1 MRKYNSKTIESKWQ
15 KYWQQKKIFE
25 VKENAAYQDK
35 KFYCLDMFPYP
46 SGAGL
51 HVGHPEGYTAT
62 DIICRKRRMEG
73 YYVLHPMGWDA
84 FGLPAENF
92 SIKTGV
98 HPDTSTKKNIKTF
111 KRQIQSLGLS
121 YDWSREINTSS
132 KEYYRWT
139 QWLFLLL
146 YKNGLAYK
154 KLAPVNWC
162 SSCQAVLANEQVA
175 NDACER
181 CSTPVV
187 QKNLSQWFFKITK
200 YADRLLSG
208 LDKLDWPENSK
219 QYKISVFTTRPDT
232 LFGVSYIVLSPEH
245 PLVEELTTE
254 SEEKTVAKFQKEV
267 SHKTER
273 ERIGTDKEKKGAWLG
288 SFVMHPL
295 TGEKIPV
302 WIADYVLMNYGTGAV
317 MGVPAHDERD
327 FLFAKKYNLPVKWV
341 IAPPAGSPADFSK
354 AYTDEG
360 ILANSDIFN
369 GLTSID
375 ARVKITDELASKKK
389 GKREVNYHLRD
400 WLVSRQRYWGAPI
413 PIMYCAEHG
422 ERPISEDAL
431 PVKLPTDVDFKP
443 TGESPLKSSKK
454 FSKVVCP
461 TCGKAGTR
469 EFDTMDTF
477 VDSSWYFLRF
487 ADPANTKEFANE
499 EKIKFWE
506 PIDLYV
512 GGDEHEVMHLLYARF
527 FTKVLFDLGLI
538 DFD

>member
-1 MRKYNSKTIESKWQ
+1 MKKYNPKIIESKWQ
-15 KYWQQKKIFE
+15 KYWHQKKVFE
-25 VKENAAYQDK
+25 VKELPKYQDK

-84 FGLPAENF
+84 FGLPAENYA
-92 SIKTGV
+92 IKTGV
-98 HPDTSTKKNIKTF
+98 HPDISTKKNIKTF

-121 YDWSREINTSS
+121 YDWSREINTSES
-132 KEYYRWT
+132 QYYKWT

-162 SSCQAVLANEQVA
+162 PSCQTVLANEQVA

-208 LDKLDWPENSK
+208 LDKLDWPEKIK
-219 QYKISVFTTRPDT
+219 QMQRHWIGKSVGAQIDFSGTINNKEYKISVFTTRPDT
-232 LFGVSYIVLSPEH
+232 LYGVSYIVLSPEH
-245 PLVEELTTE
+245 PLVEELTSE
-254 SEEKTVAKFQKEV
+254 AEEKTVAKFLKEV

-273 ERIGTDKEKKGAWLG
+273 ERVGADKEKKGAWLG

-317 MGVPAHDERD
+317 MGVAAHSRHYQGLHRSRD
-327 FLFAKKYNLPVKWV
+327 
-341 IAPPAGSPADFSK
+341 
-354 AYTDEG
+354 
-360 ILANSDIFN
+360 
-369 GLTSID
+369 
-375 ARVKITDELASKKK
+375 
-389 GKREVNYHLRD
+389 
-400 WLVSRQRYWGAPI
+400 
-413 PIMYCAEHG
+413 HG
-422 ERPISEDAL
+422 E
-431 PVKLPTDVDFKP
+431 F
-443 TGESPLKSSKK
+443 G
-454 FSKVVCP
+454 
-461 TCGKAGTR
+461 
-469 EFDTMDTF
+469 
-477 VDSSWYFLRF
+477 YF
-487 ADPANTKEFANE
+487 
-499 EKIKFWE
+499 
-506 PIDLYV
+506 
-512 GGDEHEVMHLLYARF
+512 
-527 FTKVLFDLGLI
+527 
-538 DFD
+538 